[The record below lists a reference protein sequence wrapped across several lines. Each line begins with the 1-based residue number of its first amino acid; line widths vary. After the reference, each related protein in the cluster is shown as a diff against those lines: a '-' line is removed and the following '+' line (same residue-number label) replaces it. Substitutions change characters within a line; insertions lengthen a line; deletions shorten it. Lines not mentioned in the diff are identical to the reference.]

1 MLSFALQH
9 EQRINR
15 SCLVQD
21 LHDLGGRRKEA
32 GARQLREKGCLI
44 ASCMDDMYNWDE
56 VLFLLYQRAV
66 GMVYPIAR
74 PYEDLL
80 FSGLGVKL
88 QDAPFFPGYISV
100 LVRAEDEEPT
110 IKKSGT
116 GGDEVFMMQ
125 HTKVIAVVAKKPK
138 PFSVEAFCQREQTHN
153 FNMADHKVH
162 LLVGNVSADDQGA
175 NMTVVTEKVFKLTTD
190 QQINAVEAERHGICG
205 LQMSTTKKT
214 PCF

>member
-88 QDAPFFPGYISV
+88 QDAPIFPGCISV

-125 HTKVIAVVAKKPK
+125 HTKVIAVVAKNPN
-138 PFSVEAFCQREQTHN
+138 PFLLKLSANWNKRTISTWQITKCICWWEMFPQTI
-153 FNMADHKVH
+153 KVP
-162 LLVGNVSADDQGA
+162 
-175 NMTVVTEKVFKLTTD
+175 T
-190 QQINAVEAERHGICG
+190 
-205 LQMSTTKKT
+205 
-214 PCF
+214 

>member
-15 SCLVQD
+15 SFLVQD
-21 LHDLGGRRKEA
+21 LHDLGARRKEA
-32 GARQLREKGCLI
+32 GAQQLREKGCLI

-88 QDAPFFPGYISV
+88 QDAPIFPGYISV

-125 HTKVIAVVAKKPK
+125 HTKVIAVAAKNPK
-138 PFSVEAFCQREQTHN
+138 PFSVEAFCQLEQTHN
-153 FNMADHKVH
+153 STWQITKCICWWEMFPQTIKVP
-162 LLVGNVSADDQGA
+162 
-175 NMTVVTEKVFKLTTD
+175 T
-190 QQINAVEAERHGICG
+190 
-205 LQMSTTKKT
+205 
-214 PCF
+214 